1 VGDVTLDHARAQR
14 YAGWDGLLGQ
24 SILTCGADL
33 AVVAAHVQGAGPQ
46 PVSGGQE
53 ALENLANRFV

>member
-1 VGDVTLDHARAQR
+1 MHGHSVTQGGTGRWARA
-14 YAGWDGLLGQ
+14 
-24 SILTCGADL
+24 SLTGGADL
-33 AVVAAHVQGAGPQ
+33 AAVAAHAQGAGPQ